1 VDTVDARTNNL
12 VASLEDIRRT
22 PLDMISVSRAG
33 DVVRDV
39 FDRHSDELPVGVAR
53 FGSAI

>member
-1 VDTVDARTNNL
+1 MNDLTAL
-12 VASLEDIRRT
+12 LLLAAK
-22 PLDMISVSRAG
+22 PLDEITPDEAG

-39 FDRHSDELPVGVAR
+39 FDRHSEELPVGVAR

>member
-1 VDTVDARTNNL
+1 METVNRTKDL
-12 VASLEDIRRT
+12 VTRLEDVNRT
-22 PLDMISVSRAG
+22 PLDMISVDQAG

-39 FDRHSDELPVGVAR
+39 FDRHSEELPVGVAR